1 MIIQNENKTK
11 RTWKE
16 APREKISPDDC
27 IISRQNKKVV
37 CTTVKSPL
45 YRAEDKKL
53 NSPYKFINIPNEDK
67 KKKAKLQT
75 SPTNIKGLLAIVMLR
90 GNGNLVCLASGQI

>member
-45 YRAEDKKL
+45 YKAEDKKL
-53 NSPYKFINIPNEDK
+53 NNSYKFISMLNMDK
-67 KKKAKLQT
+67 KEIKI
-75 SPTNIKGLLAIVMLR
+75 TNKSYKYKEIKHR
-90 GNGNLVCLASGQI
+90 ES